1 MEALRWDTLVDNVL
15 DAAEEH
21 QLWVPG
27 DRIVIAVSGGP
38 DSVAFL
44 HIMHEISRHHMPLEL
59 ICAHV
64 HHGFRAASDEEARQ
78 MMALAGQLGLPFEWV
93 KVDIPSYMKQTGQS
107 PQEAAR
113 NRRYAFLHEVAEKYG
128 AASIALAHH
137 ADDQA
142 ETVMLHLL
150 RGSGLSGLAGMKFK
164 RREKNVELIRPCLRI
179 NKTDLVEAC
188 NTQGFTYFLD
198 ESNEQRK
205 YRRNAIRLDVL
216 PFLGQYNGQLT
227 PSLNRLAEIV
237 GEEDDFLEQ
246 STYDTYRC
254 LVQVNGGRQTFEVPS
269 FLKLHVA
276 LQRRLIKLIL
286 NYLPLDSDFV
296 DFTRIET
303 IRRKVMDAEVTTWS
317 LDMGQTLTCTREY
330 DLISFGIRTGV
341 QDQSYEYRLAQW
353 SGTYELSLT
362 EINRYIRLMP
372 MSPENYHVPES
383 ADQAAFDAD
392 QLLMPLVVRSRLPG
406 DTMKVMGLNGSKKV
420 KNIFIDEKIPPSVRP
435 RIPVVCDGAGNVIWL
450 PGVRRSDAAPVREST
465 SAILYMTVGDSA
477 IQG

>member
-1 MEALRWDTLVDNVL
+1 MEALRWNELVNHVL
-15 DAAEEH
+15 EAAEEH

-27 DRIVIAVSGGP
+27 DRIIVAVSGGP

-44 HIMHEISRHHMPLEL
+44 HIMHEISTRHVPLEL
-59 ICAHV
+59 VCAHV
-64 HHGFRAASDEEARQ
+64 HHGFRAESDEEAE
-78 MMALAGQLGLPFEWV
+78 MVGSMAAQLNIPFEWV
-93 KVDIPSYMKQTGQS
+93 KADIPSYMKLTGKGS
-107 PQEAAR
+107 QEAAR
-113 NRRYAFLHEVAEKYG
+113 DRRYAFLHEVADKYG

-150 RGSGLSGLAGMKFK
+150 RGSGLTGLSGMKFK

-188 NTQGFTYFLD
+188 NTQGFLYFND
-198 ESNEQRK
+198 ASNSQRK

-216 PFLGQYNGQLT
+216 PYLGQYNGQLT

-237 GEEDDFLEQ
+237 GDEDDFMEQ
-246 STYDTYRC
+246 GAYDAYRC

-303 IRRKVMDAEVTTWS
+303 IRRKVIEPYAKTWS
-317 LDMGQTLTCTREY
+317 LDIGQTLACTREY
-330 DLISFGIRTGV
+330 DLVSFGLRTDV
-341 QDQSYEYRLAQW
+341 QDQSFEYRLVQW
-353 SGTYELSLT
+353 NGTYELSLR
-362 EINRYIRLMP
+362 EIDRYLRIVP
-372 MSPENYHVPES
+372 MSPEDYLVPET

-420 KNIFIDEKIPPSVRP
+420 KNIFIDDKIPPSVRP
-435 RIPVVCDGAGNVIWL
+435 RIPVVCDGVGNIVWL
-450 PGVRRSDAAPVREST
+450 PGVRRSNIAPVKEDT
-465 SAILYMTVGDSA
+465 SAILYMTVGNSA

>member
-1 MEALRWDTLVDNVL
+1 MEALRWDKLVRHVL

-27 DRIVIAVSGGP
+27 DRIVVAVSGGP

-44 HIMHEISRHHMPLEL
+44 HIMHEISSSHVPLEL

-64 HHGFRAASDEEARQ
+64 HHGFRSESDQEAE
-78 MMALAGQLGLPFEWV
+78 MVEALAARLGLPFEWI
-93 KVDIPSYMKQTGQS
+93 KADIPSYMKMTGLGS
-107 PQEAAR
+107 QEAAR
-113 NRRYAFLHEVAEKYG
+113 DRRYAFLREVASKYD

-150 RGSGLSGLAGMKFK
+150 RGSGLSGLSGMKFK

-188 NTQGFTYFLD
+188 NTRGFPYVTD
-198 ESNEQRK
+198 ESNSLRK

-237 GEEDDFLEQ
+237 GDEDDFMEQ
-246 STYDTYRC
+246 GAYDAYRC
-254 LVQVNGGRQTFEVPS
+254 LVQENGGRLTFGVPS

-303 IRRKVMDAEVTTWS
+303 IRRKVMEPSVTTWS
-317 LDMGQTLTCTREY
+317 LDIGQTLVCTREY
-330 DLISFGIRTGV
+330 DLISFGIRNDV
-341 QDQSYEYRLAQW
+341 QDQTYEYRLTNW
-353 SGTYELSLT
+353 SEAHEFHLS
-362 EINRYIRLMP
+362 EINRFLRLTTVI
-372 MSPENYHVPES
+372 PEDYLKPES

-392 QLLMPLVVRSRLPG
+392 QLVMPLVVRSRLPG

-435 RIPVVCDGAGNVIWL
+435 RIPVVCDGAGNIIWL
-450 PGVRRSDAAPVREST
+450 PGVRRSNVAPVQEDT

>member
-1 MEALRWDTLVDNVL
+1 MEALRWNMLVNNVL

-27 DRIVIAVSGGP
+27 DRIVVAVSGGP

-44 HIMHEISRHHMPLEL
+44 HIMHEISKRHVPLEL

-64 HHGFRAASDEEARQ
+64 HHGFRSESDDEAEK
-78 MMALAGQLGLPFEWV
+78 MMELAQQLGIAFEWIKADV
-93 KVDIPSYMKQTGQS
+93 PSYMELTGQG

-113 NRRYAFLHEVAEKYG
+113 NKRYAFLHEVAAKYN

-150 RGSGLSGLAGMKFK
+150 RGTGLSGLAGMKFK

-188 NTQGFTYFLD
+188 NTQGFMYFND
-198 ESNEQRK
+198 ESNALRK

-237 GEEDDFLEQ
+237 GDEDDFMEQ
-246 STYDTYRC
+246 SAYDTYRC

-303 IRRKVMDAEVTTWS
+303 IRRKVMETHVTTWS
-317 LDMGQTLTCTREY
+317 LDIGQTLACTREY
-330 DLISFGIRTGV
+330 NLISFGIRTDV

-362 EINRYIRLMP
+362 QINRYIRLMP
-372 MSPENYHVPES
+372 VSPEDYHVPES

-435 RIPVVCDGAGNVIWL
+435 RIPVVCDGAGHIIWL
-450 PGVRRSDAAPVREST
+450 PGVRRSNVAPVRDGT

>member
-1 MEALRWDTLVDNVL
+1 MEALRWNRLVNNVL

-27 DRIVIAVSGGP
+27 DRIVVAVSGGP

-44 HIMHEISRHHMPLEL
+44 HIMHEISTRHVPLEL

-64 HHGFRAASDEEARQ
+64 HHGFRSESDHEAE
-78 MMALAGQLGLPFEWV
+78 MMKELAYQLGIAFEWV
-93 KVDIPSYMKQTGQS
+93 KADVPSYMKLTGQG

-113 NRRYAFLHEVAEKYG
+113 NKRYEFLHEVAAQYN

-150 RGSGLSGLAGMKFK
+150 RGSGLTGLAGMKFK

-188 NTQGFTYFLD
+188 NTQGFLYFND
-198 ESNEQRK
+198 ESNSLRK

-237 GEEDDFLEQ
+237 GDEDDFIEQ
-246 STYDTYRC
+246 GAYDAYRC
-254 LVQVNGGRQTFEVPS
+254 LVQANGGRQTFEVPS

-303 IRRKVMDAEVTTWS
+303 IRRKVIQPDATTWS
-317 LDMGQTLTCTREY
+317 LDIGQTLACTREY
-330 DLISFGIRTGV
+330 DLISFGIRTDV

-362 EINRYIRLMP
+362 EIDRHVRLVP
-372 MSPENYHVPES
+372 MSPEDYHVPES

-420 KNIFIDEKIPPSVRP
+420 KNIFIDEKIPPSVRS
-435 RIPVVCDGAGNVIWL
+435 RIPVVCDGAGNIIWL
-450 PGVRRSDAAPVREST
+450 PGVRRSSVAPVKEDT
-465 SAILYMTVGDSA
+465 SVILYMTVGDSA